1 MKAWVV
7 LASGTRFMS
16 VGARKVVPAE
26 ALKRMTTPVKLP
38 PGVDGMIYGYG
49 LVISKINRLPAISH
63 SGSLNGWSSD
73 LTRLPEQNCTVVAL
87 ANARPPVAGRAPAAV
102 VRNIVAKFLE
112 ADIAQLPP
120 PQQDPAVDKKTYA
133 NFLGRYSYPGAVM
146 TVTTEDDRLFT
157 QITGQQRFELFASAP
172 DAFFLKGFDA
182 QFDFQRNEK
191 REVIAVQHSQ
201 DGNTFRAPRVVASE
215 VKLTDAELDA
225 ILGQYQYGR
234 AELMTVTRDGD
245 TVFAQ
250 LTGQPSFPI
259 FPKSAT
265 EFEWRVVVAKVSF
278 AKDADGKVTKAI
290 HTQNGR
296 TFDAPKIK

>member
-1 MKAWVV
+1 M
-7 LASGTRFMS
+7 
-16 VGARKVVPAE
+16 
-26 ALKRMTTPVKLP
+26 
-38 PGVDGMIYGYG
+38 
-49 LVISKINRLPAISH
+49 
-63 SGSLNGWSSD
+63 
-73 LTRLPEQNCTVVAL
+73 
-87 ANARPPVAGRAPAAV
+87 
-102 VRNIVAKFLE
+102 
-112 ADIAQLPP
+112 
-120 PQQDPAVDKKTYA
+120 
-133 NFLGRYSYPGAVM
+133 
-146 TVTTEDDRLFT
+146 
-157 QITGQQRFELFASAP
+157 
-172 DAFFLKGFDA
+172 
-182 QFDFQRNEK
+182 
-191 REVIAVQHSQ
+191 QHSQ